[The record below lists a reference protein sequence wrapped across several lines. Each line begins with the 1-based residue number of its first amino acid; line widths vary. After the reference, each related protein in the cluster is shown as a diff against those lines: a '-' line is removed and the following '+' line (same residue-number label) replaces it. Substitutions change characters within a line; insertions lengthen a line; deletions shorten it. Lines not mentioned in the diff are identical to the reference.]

1 MRDQTLDPGGRD
13 WVLGMGLKVLSYYEK
28 QGRSLNVQRAGP
40 PSLFHA
46 EMELVI
52 DGAGP

>member
-1 MRDQTLDPGGRD
+1 
-13 WVLGMGLKVLSYYEK
+13 MGLKVLSYYEK